1 MGYALR
7 AMEPDDVPV
16 VAAIDRLSFPTPWP
30 SAAFRR
36 ELRRDNARYYVL
48 LRPQEE
54 QRSDGDLRWTD
65 RLRHLFSAVR
75 RSRIIGYVGFRLE
88 GDAGHIT
95 TIAVQPD
102 WRGKGFGEL
111 LLWVAM
117 DRIVDGGLDRGTLEM
132 RPSNQVALQL
142 YRKYGFEVKRRRP
155 AYYQDGD
162 DAWVMEV
169 SVDHPGY
176 RQFLDRRCEALRRR
190 FRRHHIEF
198 GQIVTG
204 SETGVE
210 RGLEAGLETG
220 P

>member
-7 AMEPDDVPV
+7 PMKPDDVPV

-36 ELRRDNARYYVL
+36 ELNRGNARYFVL
-48 LRPQEE
+48 LRPEDAE
-54 QRSDGDLRWTD
+54 RGDRDVRWTD
-65 RLRHLFSAVR
+65 RLRDLFSAAR

-102 WRGKGFGEL
+102 WRGQGLGEL
-111 LLWVAM
+111 LLWVAV
-117 DRIVDGGLDRGTLEM
+117 DRILHDGLDRVTLEM
-132 RPSNQVALQL
+132 RPANQVALQL
-142 YRKYGFEVKRRRP
+142 YRKYGFDVKRRRP
-155 AYYQDGD
+155 AYYNDGD

-169 SVDHPGY
+169 SVDQPGY
-176 RQFLDRRCEALRRR
+176 RHFLNRRREALRKRL
-190 FRRHHIEF
+190 RRHQIEF
-198 GQIVTG
+198 GEI
-204 SETGVE
+204 ET
-210 RGLEAGLETG
+210 GLETA

>member
-30 SAAFRR
+30 SAAFQR
-36 ELRRDNARYYVL
+36 ELRRGNAYYYVL
-48 LRPQEE
+48 LRPEE
-54 QRSDGDLRWTD
+54 EVGPARDRRWTD
-65 RLRHLFSAVR
+65 RLRSLFGTVR
-75 RSRIIGYVGFRLE
+75 KSRIIGYVGFRQE

-102 WRGKGFGEL
+102 WRGHGFGEL

-117 DRIVDGGLDRGTLEM
+117 ERIVDGRLDRVTLEM

-142 YRKYGFEVKRRRP
+142 YRKYGFDVKRRRP
-155 AYYQDGD
+155 AYYNDGD

-169 SVDHPGY
+169 SVDHRGY
-176 RQFLDRRCEALRRR
+176 RHFLTRRCEALRER
-190 FRRHHIEF
+190 FRRHQIEL
-198 GQIVTG
+198 GRI
-204 SETGVE
+204 EA
-210 RGLEAGLETG
+210 GLEAGPL
-220 P
+220 